1 MSSPT
6 SSGTRTFEKD
16 RPVVFRNGTVLTM
29 DRQRTVLSGADVLVV
44 GERIEAVG
52 PAWTCPRGRWRSTP
66 PMAS

>member
-6 SSGTRTFEKD
+6 SSGPRTFEKD

-52 PAWTCPRGRWRSTP
+52 PTWTPEGRWRSTP